1 MFDKIT
7 QIDFYSSEVLKSYN
21 LDAKIKYQL
30 SMLDGLDAY
39 TRVHSENVA
48 NLTCRLCYEMGMDEG
63 FTIYAT
69 TCGYLHDI
77 GKIFVPQEILQK
89 NGKLTDDE
97 YEVMKS
103 HTLIGY
109 KMCMADEKL
118 RPYAAG
124 PYYHHESLDGTGY
137 PRGILAEDIP
147 YEGQIIRVADEFD
160 AISSKRQYKSHVGV
174 TDTVEILVEN
184 SKPTKNSKKPKGYWI
199 TPGKLDKKLVRALI
213 KLIIEDTEMELYHKQ
228 KYIEYLL
235 DERKRYYQSFT
246 QYDKMQKAK
255 TEDKKEY
262 YKLYAEGYLTRH
274 EKLEELNMYIE
285 DIENTLE
292 EVKESEKKL
301 KKEIKILKSQK
312 RRV

>member
-1 MFDKIT
+1 MFNKIT
-7 QIDFYSSEVLKSYN
+7 EIDFYSSEVLKSYN
-21 LDAKIKYQL
+21 LDDKIKYQL

-39 TRVHSENVA
+39 TRRHSENVA
-48 NLTCRLCYEMGMDEG
+48 NLTCRLCYEMGLDEG

-77 GKIFVPQEILQK
+77 GKTFIPPEILQK
-89 NGKLTDDE
+89 NGKLTDE
-97 YEVMKS
+97 EFEVMKS
-103 HTLIGY
+103 HTTIGY
-109 KMCMADEKL
+109 KICMADEKL
-118 RPYAAG
+118 RPYMAG

-137 PRGILAEDIP
+137 PRGLTAEDIP

-174 TDTVEILVEN
+174 TDTVEILVTN
-184 SKPTKNSKKPKGYWI
+184 SKATKNSKRPKGYLK
-199 TPGKLDKKLVRALI
+199 TPGKLDKKLVRAFI

-235 DERKRYYQSFT
+235 DERQRYYGAFT
-246 QYDKMQKAK
+246 QYEKMLKAK

-262 YKLYAEGYLTRH
+262 YKIYATGYLTRH
-274 EKLEELNMYIE
+274 EDLENLTSYIE
-285 DIENTLE
+285 DLENTLT

-301 KKEIKILKSQK
+301 KNEIKILKRQ
-312 RRV
+312 RRKV